1 MNEMMNDG
9 KHYIEKEY
17 ASKGVAGTAL
27 GIGIGALG
35 LEVLRN
41 GGLQN
46 ILGTAQPQN
55 QEETAFGLYKSQR
68 DADDSI
74 IAKHNKDSFDLY
86 KYTRDSFDA
95 VLKEI
100 AGIQTKIAVAEATAP
115 WKEKSIYDAIAL
127 EKERR
132 EAADCTLVGY
142 MNCTFVPQ
150 YIADMTPAATS
161 AQKTVFNPLNC
172 LKPSC
177 GCNN

>member
-1 MNEMMNDG
+1 MADMMTMSTD
-9 KHYIEKEY
+9 KKYYDKDDF

-27 GIGIGALG
+27 GLGIGALG

-46 ILGTAQPQN
+46 ILGSQPQN

-100 AGIQTKIAVAEATAP
+100 AGLQTKIAVAEATSP
-115 WKEKSIYDAIAL
+115 WKEKAIYDAIAL

-161 AQKTVFNPLNC
+161 AQKTVYNPLNC

-177 GCNN
+177 GC